1 MGSYG
6 CGFGIKSTQWN
17 VVGEEGCTFKDVVDA
32 IACAEYLGGGYRV
45 CVVVTRPGEASLD
58 AGLAAAVA
66 NPTRNDFICL
76 RVSGAVD
83 GARADAEDAHR
94 DVFRR
99 CGLKRKPAASRLPAA
114 AFFVG
119 TERLVV
125 ENFGSPVVFEFLADE
140 LAPLVKRCTSGEQLA
155 RLRDAYVAGAAPLR
169 GAAPPEVDDPLAK
182 NAALARPPPPPAVD
196 ARASLFAAA
205 DADDADGAARADA
218 RSHAIFSAP
227 RRPLTSMQHDAP
239 SFISAS
245 LRLFRTLACGES
257 GAESADA
264 KRSAAGSPPR
274 DRELRPPSLDS
285 PAAGPRIPRS

>member
-76 RVSGAVD
+76 RVAGAVD
-83 GARADAEDAHR
+83 GARADAEEAHR

-119 TERLVV
+119 TERLLV

-155 RLRDAYVAGAAPLR
+155 RLRDAYVAGSAPSR

-182 NAALARPPPPPAVD
+182 NAALARPSPPPAVD
-196 ARASLFAAA
+196 RASLFAGF

-227 RRPLTSMQHDAP
+227 RRPLPSMQHDAP

-245 LRLFRTLACGES
+245 LRLLRTLACGES

-264 KRSAAGSPPR
+264 KRSAARSPPR
-274 DRELRPPSLDS
+274 DRELISPSLDS